1 MNQIKKGLTSFDLKV
16 IGIILMVFDHIHQMF
31 SFAGAPMFLTMLG
44 RPVAI
49 IFLFLSAEG
58 FHYTRNKVKY
68 MGQLLIGFILMNIA
82 NKFIGINFPMDEVML
97 MNSIFGT
104 LFLTVYIM
112 YSIDKVIDGIK
123 ESKWMNVVLGVVLFA
138 IPVAVTKGLLYLMMS
153 PEMLENPMY
162 MKGFELVTTF
172 VPNFI
177 SVEGGKTFVIMGVL
191 FYYLRKYRM
200 LQVLVVAV
208 VAVLSMG
215 INAPTFEIAS
225 LFTTNIQWMMAFSIP
240 LLLMYNGEK
249 GKGMKW
255 FFYIFYPAH
264 IYILY
269 FISYFMFK

>member
-31 SFAGAPMFLTMLG
+31 GFAGAPMFLTMLG

-58 FHYTRNKVKY
+58 FHYTRSKVKY

-82 NKFIGINFPMDEVML
+82 NKLIGINFPMDEVVL

-104 LFLTVYIM
+104 LFLAVYM
-112 YSIDKVIDGIK
+112 MFSIDKVINGIK

-138 IPVAVTKGLLYLMMS
+138 IPVAVTIGLTQLMMS
-153 PEMLENPMY
+153 PELFENPML
-162 MKGFELVTTF
+162 MKGLELITIF
-172 VPNFI
+172 IPNFI
-177 SVEGGKTFVIMGVL
+177 SVEGGATFVILGVL
-191 FYYLRKYRM
+191 FYYLRKYRV

-208 VAVLSMG
+208 LAVMTMG